1 MTSPKLTLPL
11 WSGAAPGLDG
21 FPGDDPVLWVGAGAR
36 AGWLDGLRG
45 ELQRAGR
52 LFAPA
57 LTDVQVPRARLDT
70 RPWAFRPDDHASL
83 RWGDPGADVREISR
97 VPGCPEAFGGL
108 VLEDFLGS
116 LASHPARALMSQAV
130 ERLAPGSPWLL
141 VDRNGRYLPQVVR
154 SLRQPDSERG
164 EGKGTWRTAEEL
176 RRLVEVVGLGIT
188 GSFSLSEVGKRGRL
202 ARLALGGTGGA
213 AWLVLVGRRAR
224 SSRTSSDE
232 ESG

>member
-11 WSGAAPGLDG
+11 WSGAAPNLEA
-21 FPGDDPVLWVGAGAR
+21 FPGDGPVLWVGSGACS
-36 AGWLDGLRG
+36 GWLDGLRG
-45 ELQRAGR
+45 ELDQAGR

-57 LTDVQVPRARLDT
+57 LTAVQVPRARLDS

-83 RWGDPGADVREISR
+83 RWGDPAADVREIAR
-97 VPGCPEAFGGL
+97 VPGCPESFGGL
-108 VLEDFLGS
+108 VLEHSLGS
-116 LASHPARALMSQAV
+116 LASHPARALMSQAA
-130 ERLAPGSPWLL
+130 ERLAPDSPWLL

-154 SLRQPDSERG
+154 SLRQPESERG
-164 EGKGTWRTAEEL
+164 EGRGTWRTAEEL

-188 GSFSLSEVGKRGRL
+188 GSFSLPEVGKRGRL

-213 AWLVLVGRRAR
+213 AWLALLGRRAR
-224 SSRTSSDE
+224 SSRTSSEE